1 MKIPF
6 SPPYIDEDVKR
17 EVLDT
22 LDSGWITSGPKVLAL
37 EKLVAEQ
44 TGVSHVACCNSA
56 TSGLMLLLHWYG
68 VTRGDEVIIPAYT
81 YAATALV
88 VMHLGATPVLVDSGS
103 DFNMDVN
110 QIRDKITSKTK
121 AIIPVDI
128 AGWPCDYD
136 QISTLVNEPEVKR
149 QFNPATVNQQQ
160 LGRIMVLSDAA
171 HSIGAYYHNKP
182 IGTWA
187 DFTVFS
193 FHAVKNV
200 TTAEGGAM
208 CINLPQGF
216 DNGPVYKT
224 LKLWSL
230 NGQTKDALAK
240 TQGAGWKYD
249 IVYPGFK
256 MNMPDLGAAIGLAQL
271 RKYQTHILPERKRV
285 FDQYVQHF
293 SKYSWAELPPQNSEQ
308 KKSSYHLFA
317 LRIKDITEAQRD
329 KMIELITETGVSVN
343 VHFQPLPLLTV
354 FKERGY
360 KMEDYPVAYDSYA
373 REISLPIYPELDE
386 TKIKYI
392 VENVADA
399 YHQILPLSSGEGQ
412 GKARAYDFYSRE
424 ISLPIYPELAL
435 PKLNTSSGQ

>member
-6 SPPYIDEDVKR
+6 SPPYIDDDVKQ

-22 LDSGWITSGPKVLAL
+22 LNSGWITSGPRVLAL
-37 EKLVAEQ
+37 ENSVAEY
-44 TGVSHVACCNSA
+44 TGVEEVACCNSA

-88 VMHLGATPVLVDSGS
+88 VMHVGATPVMVDSGP
-103 DFNMDVN
+103 DFNMDVEK
-110 QIRDKITSKTK
+110 IRKKINSKTK
-121 AIIPVDI
+121 VIIPVDI

-136 QISTLVNEPEVKR
+136 KIYELVN
-149 QFNPATVNQQQ
+149 NQEIKSKFVASTENQKK

-171 HSIGAYYHNKP
+171 HSIGALYQNKP
-182 IGTWA
+182 IGTWG
-187 DFTVFS
+187 DFAVFS
-193 FHAVKNV
+193 FHAVKNI

-208 CINLPQGF
+208 CINLSAPF
-216 DNGPVYKT
+216 DKKEIYKQ

-240 TQGAGWKYD
+240 TNGAGWKYD

-256 MNMPDLGAAIGLAQL
+256 MNMPDICAAIGLAQL
-271 RKYQTHILPERKRV
+271 RKYKSHLLVERKRV
-285 FDQYVQHF
+285 FNLYTKLF
-293 SKYSWAELPPQNSEQ
+293 SAFSWAELPPTDTGE

-317 LRIKDITEAQRD
+317 LRIKSFTESQRD
-329 KMIELITETGVSVN
+329 QMIELISETGVSVN

-360 KMEDYPVAYDSYA
+360 QISEYPRAYDSYA

-386 TKIKYI
+386 KKINYI
-392 VENVADA
+392 VNAVVKA
-399 YHQILPLSSGEGQ
+399 YQAVQHG
-412 GKARAYDFYSRE
+412 
-424 ISLPIYPELAL
+424 
-435 PKLNTSSGQ
+435 

>member
-6 SPPYIDEDVKR
+6 SPPYIDDDVKR

-22 LDSGWITSGPKVLAL
+22 LNSGWITSGPKVLAL

-44 TGVSHVACCNSA
+44 TGMSHAACCNSA

-88 VMHLGATPVLVDSGS
+88 VMHLGAKPVLIDCGH
-103 DFNMDVN
+103 DFNMDAA
-110 QIRDKITSKTK
+110 QLRSKITANTK
-121 AIIPVDI
+121 VIMPVDI
-128 AGWPCDYD
+128 AGWPCDYA
-136 QISTLVNEPEVKR
+136 QINEIVNDPPIKKLFAPKTEIQKL
-149 QFNPATVNQQQ
+149 
-160 LGRIMVLSDAA
+160 LGRILVLADAA
-171 HSIGAYYHNKP
+171 HSIGAVYKGKQMGH
-182 IGTWA
+182 GA
-187 DFTVFS
+187 DFSVFS

-208 CINLPQGF
+208 CINLPHGF
-216 DNGPVYKT
+216 DNGAVYKT

-256 MNMPDLGAAIGLAQL
+256 MNMPDVCAAIGLAQL
-271 RKYQTHILPERKRV
+271 RKYQTVILPERRRV
-285 FDQYVQHF
+285 FNEYVVQF
-293 SKYSWAELPPQNSEQ
+293 SKYEWIQLPPQDTDE

-317 LRIKDITEAQRD
+317 LRIQGISESQRD
-329 KMIELITETGVSVN
+329 QMIDHITATGVSVN

-354 FKERGY
+354 FRERGY
-360 KMEDYPVAYDSYA
+360 TMSDYPVAYDSYA
-373 REISLPIYPELDE
+373 REISLPIYPELDSA
-386 TKIKYI
+386 KIIFI
-392 VENVADA
+392 VDA
-399 YHQILPLSSGEGQ
+399 VVS
-412 GKARAYDFYSRE
+412 AYDSLI
-424 ISLPIYPELAL
+424 ISVR
-435 PKLNTSSGQ
+435 

>member
-1 MKIPF
+1 VKIPF
-6 SPPYIDEDVKR
+6 SPPYIDDDVKR
-17 EVLDT
+17 EVLEA

-44 TGVSHVACCNSA
+44 TGVPHVACCNSA

-103 DFNMDVN
+103 DFNIDIN
-110 QIRDKITSKTK
+110 KIRDKITSKTK
-121 AIIPVDI
+121 VIIPVDI

-136 QISTLVNEPEVKR
+136 QLNEIINEPQVKS
-149 QFNPATVNQQQ
+149 QFKPATSNQQQ
-160 LGRIMVLSDAA
+160 LGRIMILSDAA
-171 HSIGAYYHNKP
+171 HSIGALYKGKQMGH
-182 IGTWA
+182 GA

-208 CINLPQGF
+208 CINLPQSF
-216 DNGPVYKT
+216 DNRAVYKT

-256 MNMPDLGAAIGLAQL
+256 MNMPDVCAAIGLAQL
-271 RKYQTHILPERKRV
+271 RKYQTVILPERKRV
-285 FDQYVQHF
+285 FNEYLALF
-293 SKYSWAELPPQNSEQ
+293 SKYPWAQLPPQDTDE

-317 LRIKDITEAQRD
+317 LRINSISESQRD
-329 KMIELITETGVSVN
+329 QMIDHITATGVSVN

-354 FKERGY
+354 FRDRGY
-360 KMEDYPVAYDSYA
+360 IILDYPIAHDSYA
-373 REISLPIYPELDE
+373 REISLPIYPELDSA
-386 TKIKYI
+386 KINYI
-392 VENVADA
+392 VNAVVSA
-399 YHQILPLSSGEGQ
+399 YHSLSTGE
-412 GKARAYDFYSRE
+412 R
-424 ISLPIYPELAL
+424 
-435 PKLNTSSGQ
+435 

>member
-6 SPPYIDEDVKR
+6 SPPYIDDDVKR

-22 LDSGWITSGPKVLAL
+22 LDSGWITSGPRVLAL

-44 TGVSHVACCNSA
+44 TGVPHVACCNSA

-88 VMHLGATPVLVDSGS
+88 VLHLGAKPVLVDSGP
-103 DFNMDVN
+103 DFNMDAA
-110 QIRDKITSKTK
+110 QLRTKISANTK
-121 AIIPVDI
+121 VIMPVDI
-128 AGWPCDYD
+128 AGWPCDYNR
-136 QISTLVNEPEVKR
+136 INEIINEPEVKSR
-149 QFNPATVNQQQ
+149 FKPATNNQQQ
-160 LGRIMVLSDAA
+160 LGRMMILADAA
-171 HSIGAYYHNKP
+171 HSIGAIYKGNQMGHA
-182 IGTWA
+182 A

-208 CINLPQGF
+208 CINLPHGF
-216 DNGPVYKT
+216 DNAAIYKT

-256 MNMPDLGAAIGLAQL
+256 MNMPDVCAAIGLAQL
-271 RKYQTHILPERKRV
+271 RKYQTIILPERRRV
-285 FDQYVQHF
+285 FNEYVALF
-293 SKYSWAELPPQNSEQ
+293 SKYEWAQLPPQDTEE

-317 LRIKDITEAQRD
+317 LRINGISESQRD
-329 KMIELITETGVSVN
+329 QMIDHITATGVSVN

-354 FKERGY
+354 FRERGY
-360 KMEDYPVAYDSYA
+360 TMSDYPVAYDS
-373 REISLPIYPELDE
+373 
-386 TKIKYI
+386 
-392 VENVADA
+392 
-399 YHQILPLSSGEGQ
+399 
-412 GKARAYDFYSRE
+412 YSRE
-424 ISLPIYPELAL
+424 ISLPIYPELDSAKIDFIVNAVVSAYHL
-435 PKLNTSSGQ
+435 IH

>member
-22 LDSGWITSGPKVLAL
+22 LNSGWITSGPRVLEL
-37 EKLVAEQ
+37 EKLIAQQVGLE
-44 TGVSHVACCNSA
+44 HVACCNSA

-88 VMHLGATPVLVDSGS
+88 VMHLGAKPVLVDCGP
-103 DFNMDVN
+103 DFNMDVT
-110 QIRDKITSKTK
+110 QLRKKITTNTK
-121 AIIPVDI
+121 VIIPVDI
-128 AGWPCDYD
+128 AGWPCDYK
-136 QISTLVNEPEVKR
+136 QINEIINKPEVRKLFAPKTET
-149 QFNPATVNQQQ
+149 QKQ

-171 HSIGAYYHNKP
+171 HSIGAFYNGKQMGH
-182 IGTWA
+182 GA
-187 DFTVFS
+187 DLTVFS

-208 CINLPQGF
+208 CMNLPQGF
-216 DNGPVYKT
+216 DNAAVYKT

-230 NGQTKDALAK
+230 NGQTKDAMAK

-249 IVYPGFK
+249 IIYPGFK
-256 MNMPDLGAAIGLAQL
+256 MNMPDICAAIGLAQL
-271 RKYQTHILPERKRV
+271 RKYQATILPERKRV
-285 FDQYVQHF
+285 FDLYSTLF
-293 SKYSWAELPPQNSEQ
+293 SEYTWAELPPINTID

-317 LRIKDITEAQRD
+317 LRIKKISEQQRD
-329 KMIELITETGVSVN
+329 KMIDVITAEGVSVN

-360 KMEDYPVAYDSYA
+360 TIADYPVAYDA
-373 REISLPIYPELDE
+373 
-386 TKIKYI
+386 
-392 VENVADA
+392 
-399 YHQILPLSSGEGQ
+399 
-412 GKARAYDFYSRE
+412 YSRE
-424 ISLPIYPELAL
+424 ISLPIYPELDAE
-435 PKLNTSSGQ
+435 KINYIVDAVVKAYQHV

>member
-6 SPPYIDEDVKR
+6 SPPYIDADVIR

-22 LDSGWITSGPKVLAL
+22 LNSGWITTGPKVLAL

-44 TGVSHVACCNSA
+44 TGVAHVACCNSA

-81 YAATALV
+81 YAATALA
-88 VMHLGATPVLVDSGS
+88 VMHLGAKPVLVDSGP
-103 DFNMDVN
+103 DFNMDVA
-110 QIRDKITSKTK
+110 QLRQKITVNTK
-121 AIIPVDI
+121 VIIPVDI
-128 AGWPCDYD
+128 AGWPCDYK
-136 QISTLVNEPEVKR
+136 QINKIVNEPGVLE
-149 QFNPATVNQQQ
+149 QFTPKTENQKL
-160 LGRIMVLSDAA
+160 LGRIVVLSDAA
-171 HSIGAYYHNKP
+171 HSIGAIYNRKQMGH
-182 IGTWA
+182 GA

-208 CINLPQGF
+208 CINLPQSF
-216 DNGPVYKT
+216 DNAAVYKT

-256 MNMPDLGAAIGLAQL
+256 MNMPDVCAAIGLAQL
-271 RKYQTHILPERKRV
+271 RKYQTIILPERRRV
-285 FDQYVQHF
+285 FNEYVALF
-293 SKYSWAELPPQNSEQ
+293 SEYKWAQLPPQDTDE

-317 LRIKDITEAQRD
+317 LRINGITESQRD
-329 KMIELITETGVSVN
+329 KMIDHITATGVSVN

-354 FKERGY
+354 FRDRGY
-360 KMEDYPVAYDSYA
+360 NILDYPVAYDSYA
-373 REISLPIYPELDE
+373 REISLPIYPELD
-386 TKIKYI
+386 TPKIDYI
-392 VENVADA
+392 VNAVTQA
-399 YHQILPLSSGEGQ
+399 YQ
-412 GKARAYDFYSRE
+412 
-424 ISLPIYPELAL
+424 SL
-435 PKLNTSSGQ
+435 K

>member
-6 SPPYIDEDVKR
+6 SPPYIDNDVKR
-17 EVLDT
+17 EVLET

-44 TGVSHVACCNSA
+44 TGVPHVACCNSA

-88 VMHLGATPVLVDSGS
+88 VMHLGAKPVLVDSGP
-103 DFNMDVN
+103 DFNMDVT
-110 QIRDKITSKTK
+110 QLRQKITANTK
-121 AIIPVDI
+121 VIMPVDI
-128 AGWPCDYD
+128 AGWPCDYK
-136 QISTLVNEPEVKR
+136 QINEIVNEPSVR
-149 QFNPATVNQQQ
+149 ALFNPKTETQKQ
-160 LGRIMVLSDAA
+160 LCRILVLSDAA
-171 HSIGAYYHNKP
+171 HSIGATYH
-182 IGTWA
+182 GQQMGHGA

-208 CINLPQGF
+208 CINLPQNF
-216 DNGPVYKT
+216 DNVAVYKT

-256 MNMPDLGAAIGLAQL
+256 MNMPDVCAAIGLAQL
-271 RKYQTHILPERKRV
+271 RKYQAIILPERRRV
-285 FDQYVQHF
+285 FNEYVAQF
-293 SKYSWAELPPQNSEQ
+293 SKHTWALLPPQDTHE

-317 LRIKDITEAQRD
+317 LRINGISESQRD
-329 KMIELITETGVSVN
+329 QMIDHITATGVSVN

-354 FKERGY
+354 FRERGY
-360 KMEDYPVAYDSYA
+360 TMSDYPVAYDS
-373 REISLPIYPELDE
+373 
-386 TKIKYI
+386 
-392 VENVADA
+392 
-399 YHQILPLSSGEGQ
+399 
-412 GKARAYDFYSRE
+412 YSRE
-424 ISLPIYPELAL
+424 ISLPIYPELDS
-435 PKLNTSSGQ
+435 PKIDFIVNAVVAAYQSL

>member
-6 SPPYIDEDVKR
+6 SPPYIDDDVKR
-17 EVLDT
+17 EVLEA

-37 EKLVAEQ
+37 EKLVAQ
-44 TGVSHVACCNSA
+44 QVGINHVACCNSA

-88 VMHLGATPVLVDSGS
+88 VMHLGATPVLVDSGP
-103 DFNMDVN
+103 DFNIDVN
-110 QIRDKITSKTK
+110 KIRNKITSKTK
-121 AIIPVDI
+121 VIMPVDI
-128 AGWPCDYD
+128 AGWPCDYE
-136 QISTLVNEPEVKR
+136 QISTLVNEPEIKSR
-149 QFNPATVNQQQ
+149 FKPTTNNQQ
-160 LGRIMVLSDAA
+160 LVGRILILADAA
-171 HSIGAYYHNKP
+171 HSIGASYHNKP

-208 CINLPQGF
+208 CITLPEPF
-216 DNGPVYKT
+216 SNEEVYKT

-240 TQGAGWKYD
+240 TNGAGWKYD

-285 FDQYVQHF
+285 FDQYVERF
-293 SKYSWAELPPQNSEQ
+293 SKHTWTELPPQNSEK
-308 KKSSYHLFA
+308 KKSSYHLYA
-317 LRIKDITEAQRD
+317 LRLKGISETQRD
-329 KMIELITETGVSVN
+329 KMIEQITAAGVSVN

-360 KMEDYPVAYDSYA
+360 KMEEYPVAYDSYS

-386 TKIKYI
+386 FKIKYI
-392 VENVADA
+392 VENVVAA
-399 YHQILPLSSGEGQ
+399 YN
-412 GKARAYDFYSRE
+412 Y
-424 ISLPIYPELAL
+424 
-435 PKLNTSSGQ
+435 LNE

>member
-6 SPPYIDEDVKR
+6 SPPYIDDDVKR
-17 EVLDT
+17 GVLEA

-37 EKLVAEQ
+37 EKLVAQQVGIEN
-44 TGVSHVACCNSA
+44 VACCNSA

-88 VMHLGATPVLVDSGS
+88 VMHLGATPVLVDSGP
-103 DFNMDVN
+103 DFNIDVKK
-110 QIRDKITSKTK
+110 IRDKITPKTK

-136 QISTLVNEPEVKR
+136 QLKEIISEPQVKSR
-149 QFNPATVNQQQ
+149 FKPATSNQQQ
-160 LGRIMVLSDAA
+160 LGRILILADAA
-171 HSIGAYYHNKP
+171 HSIGASYHNKP

-208 CINLPQGF
+208 CVTLPEPF
-216 DNGPVYKT
+216 NNEEVYKT

-256 MNMPDLGAAIGLAQL
+256 MNMPDICAAIGLAQL
-271 RKYQTHILPERKRV
+271 RKYQTVILPERKRV
-285 FDQYVQHF
+285 FNQYVALF
-293 SKYSWAELPPQNSEQ
+293 SKYEWAQLPPHDTDE

-317 LRIKDITEAQRD
+317 LRINNISESQRD
-329 KMIELITETGVSVN
+329 QMIDYITATGVSVN

-354 FKERGY
+354 FRDRGY
-360 KMEDYPVAYDSYA
+360 IISDYPVAYDSYA
-373 REISLPIYPELDE
+373 REISLPIYPELDT
-386 TKIKYI
+386 TKINYI
-392 VENVADA
+392 VNAVLSA
-399 YHQILPLSSGEGQ
+399 YHSLSMGEM
-412 GKARAYDFYSRE
+412 
-424 ISLPIYPELAL
+424 
-435 PKLNTSSGQ
+435 

>member
-1 MKIPF
+1 VKIPF
-6 SPPYIDEDVKR
+6 SPPYIDDDVKR
-17 EVLDT
+17 EVLET
-22 LDSGWITSGPKVLAL
+22 LESGWITSGPKVLAL

-88 VMHLGATPVLVDSGS
+88 VMHLGAKPVLIDCGP
-103 DFNMDVN
+103 DFNMDVA
-110 QIRDKITSKTK
+110 QLRQKITSNTK
-121 AIIPVDI
+121 VIMPVDI
-128 AGWPCDYD
+128 AGWPCDYN
-136 QISTLVNEPEVKR
+136 QLNEIINEPEVKSR
-149 QFNPATVNQQQ
+149 FKPATSNQQQ
-160 LGRIMVLSDAA
+160 LGRIMILADAA
-171 HSIGAYYHNKP
+171 HSIGATYKGKQMGHE
-182 IGTWA
+182 A

-216 DNGPVYKT
+216 DNADVYKT

-256 MNMPDLGAAIGLAQL
+256 MNMPDICAAIGLAQL
-271 RKYQTHILPERKRV
+271 RKYQTVILPERRRV
-285 FDQYVQHF
+285 FNGYVTQF
-293 SKYSWAELPPQNSEQ
+293 SKYEWVQLPPQETEE

-317 LRIKDITEAQRD
+317 LRINGISESQRD
-329 KMIELITETGVSVN
+329 QMIDHITTTGVSVN

-354 FKERGY
+354 FRDRGY
-360 KMEDYPVAYDSYA
+360 VMSDYPVAYDSYA
-373 REISLPIYPELDE
+373 REISLPIYPELDSS
-386 TKIKYI
+386 KIDYI
-392 VENVADA
+392 VNAVVSA
-399 YHQILPLSSGEGQ
+399 YYLIH
-412 GKARAYDFYSRE
+412 
-424 ISLPIYPELAL
+424 
-435 PKLNTSSGQ
+435 